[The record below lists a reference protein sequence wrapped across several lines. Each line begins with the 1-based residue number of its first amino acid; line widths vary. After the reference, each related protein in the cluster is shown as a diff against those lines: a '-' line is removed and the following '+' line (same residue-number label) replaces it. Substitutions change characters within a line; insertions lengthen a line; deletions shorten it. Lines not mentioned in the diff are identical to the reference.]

1 MNTRKVLTLSSLSVV
16 GASAAFATADYGP
29 AVDRMI
35 TGCTKWYTTGYGH
48 KFSVVHD
55 MEGYYLSGTSY
66 IRRCDVSVSCHYTI
80 NGLKDSTSDAP
91 AGEISQLVR
100 ESYYAWH
107 AGCWNRHSLAVEHE
121 GFVSNPAW
129 YTEAMYQ
136 SSALLYRHWCDK
148 FGIAKDRN
156 HIVGHYQWQ
165 SSAWVSYCINNFGFD
180 PRCNSHTD
188 PGPYWNWSHFMDL
201 IIGGTDNAAFVSQPV
216 ANGTSFSPG
225 QGFSCTWTMNNNG
238 TTTWIANG
246 GSGYTLN
253 YRSGSQMGAATI
265 NPISGNVGSGGN
277 ASIPVSFTAP
287 TTPGSYSVVFQMNNS
302 AGYFFGQQVSL
313 SINVVNPAP
322 VITSQPAST
331 TKNAGE
337 TATFTVAATG
347 APGYQWKKNG
357 VNISGATSATLTLS
371 NVQLSNAG
379 FYTVVVSNAGGSVT
393 SSQAQLVVASTATA
407 VGTGGGLR
415 GLYYNNTDFSGLA
428 LSRLDGPVNFDW
440 AAGSPS
446 GAVGAD
452 SYSVRW
458 TGQVEPRYSQTYTFY
473 TGTDDGVRLWVN
485 GVLLIDHWADQGYT
499 EWSGTIAL
507 TAGQKYD
514 IRMDYYENGGSASAQ
529 LRWSSASQIKQLIPA
544 SQLYRPVPVL
554 AAIGDKTVAAN
565 TELSVPV
572 SLSSWDQVVGV
583 TAFEDF
589 ESYGDGTPT
598 DQIMFRKPGNSSTT
612 SGFLDGGVTNYNV
625 PTASFPSG
633 RSSARAMHVSWSF
646 LTGTTDPWLRLN
658 TYNAATRPNPIL
670 DITRPL
676 WFDIYTD
683 KALKVGVNVRETNPT
698 GAIGEN
704 GGTTG
709 TIEFVGVPSKTT
721 GTPSAPIPS
730 RAVGAGSWTTLK
742 FDLPQE
748 PAVGFTGNGILE
760 STTGKGVMEALALV
774 PTGGMGVYHVYLDN
788 FVQVQNGGLTYALEA
803 GAPAGATIDANTG
816 VFSWTPTTGQGPG
829 SYPITVRV
837 TNAGSPSLSDTES
850 FVVTVQAAPVIT
862 AQPQDQ
868 NVFPGGSATFT
879 VTATG
884 TAPLTYQWR
893 KDGGVVSGATGS
905 RLTLANAQTSDSG
918 SYQVVVANALGSA
931 TSAVAMLLVS
941 DVASPP
947 SFVAQPQSL
956 TRNQGA
962 SATFN
967 VTVAGSWPLSYQWYL
982 NGSAISGATQS
993 SYTDA
998 NVQPGDA
1005 GSYTVVAT
1013 NDFGSAT
1020 SDAAVLTVIVAPTI
1034 TTQPV
1039 SQTVTQGNSVTF
1051 TAAATGS
1058 APLTFQWQKGG
1069 VPISGA
1075 TGTSYSMSNVQS
1087 ASAGTYTV
1095 VVSNGAGSVTSGN
1108 AVLTVYVPA
1117 AITTQPVGQ
1126 TVAPGASATF
1136 SVTATGNPAPTYQWR
1151 RNGVNISGATGSSYT
1166 KSNVQSADVGLYSVV
1181 VNNLLGSVTSAEAS
1195 LKLTGAVAFQDTFGA
1210 CNMGQWT
1217 TAVGS
1222 YTDLVSSS
1230 EQSHSSSCSAK
1241 QDNTSDYMYHNFG
1254 SYSGRAKLS
1263 FYWYDDG
1270 ASTKSYIEVRAYSGG
1285 SYPGS
1290 LTQVLAIGKYNTTTA
1305 PGDVYDLHKYQLRV
1319 LYPSA
1324 SMGWMNCETN
1334 TSGGARSAGWH
1345 KFTIERLA
1353 DGTLKFTVDD
1363 VATRTITGANA
1374 MDWNTVFIGTGSG
1387 TTGITAYFDDVL
1399 VEYFDP
1405 PSIVTQPAGQT
1416 VALGG
1421 SATFSVVAT
1430 NNPQSYQ
1437 WRLNGANI
1445 AGATTSSLT
1454 VNNVQAANAGSYTVA
1469 VANGVGAVAS
1479 ANALLLVAPVI
1490 TTQPVSRTNVE
1501 SSTVSFTVAADGQTP
1516 LSYQWKKNGVDLSDG
1531 GIVSG
1536 AQAATLTLTGITA
1549 AEEASYTVGVT
1560 NAAGGVVS
1568 EAAYLS
1574 VTPLAVAPVITLQ
1587 PGSQA
1592 VGAGATVTFVVEAT
1606 GTTPSYQW
1614 MFNGNPIA
1622 GATGASYT
1630 RSNVQDA
1637 DSGEY
1642 TVVVANVA
1650 GSVTSEP
1657 ATLLINTAP
1666 SLAALADRTVHA
1678 GCPLVMTVS
1687 ASDPEAPPQTLD
1699 FSLEAAPAGATIDA
1713 GTGVFNWTPGSGD
1726 VGTTKTITVRVRDNG
1741 TPVQSAAQSF
1751 NVEVV
1756 APVVISSA
1764 VVDGGTVVLT
1774 WNSIPDQTYR
1784 VQYKDN
1790 VTDAEWTDLTDVSA
1804 AESTATAVAGL
1815 VDEFGFIPHRF
1826 FRIMVVN

>member
-1 MNTRKVLTLSSLSVV
+1 MNSKKLLTLSSVSLV
-16 GASAAFATADYGP
+16 GASAAFATSDYGP

-35 TGCTKWYTTGYGH
+35 TACAKWYTSGYGH
-48 KFSVVHD
+48 KFAVVHS
-55 MEGYYLSGTSY
+55 MEGYYLTGTSY
-66 IRRCDVSVSCHYTI
+66 LRRCDISASCHYTV
-80 NGLKDSTSDAP
+80 NGLVDYSGDA
-91 AGEISQLVR
+91 ARGEISQLVY
-100 ESYYAWH
+100 ESRYAWH
-107 AGCWNRHSLAVEHE
+107 ATCWNQHSLGTEHE
-121 GFVSNPAW
+121 GFVGNPAW
-129 YTEAMYQ
+129 FTEEMYQ
-136 SSALLYRHWCDK
+136 ASALLHRHMADK
-148 FGIAKDRN
+148 FGFAKDRN
-156 HIVGHYQWQ
+156 HIVGHNEKS
-165 SSAWVSYCINNFGFD
+165 SSAWRSYASANLGIN
-180 PRCNSHTD
+180 PSCNTHSD
-188 PGPYWNWSHFMDL
+188 PGGYWNWSHFMAL
-201 IIGGTDNAAFVSQPV
+201 IIGGTDNASFVSQSV

-225 QGFSCTWTMNNNG
+225 QAFSCTFTMHNNG

-246 GSGYTLN
+246 GDGYTFN
-253 YRSGSQMGAATI
+253 NNGGTAMGAPFATALG
-265 NPISGNVGSGGN
+265 GNVGPGGN
-277 ASIPVSFTAP
+277 ASFGINFTAP
-287 TTPGSYSVVFQMNNS
+287 TTPGSYTATFRMNS
-302 AGYFFGQQVSL
+302 TSFTYFGTQVSFT
-313 SINVVNPAP
+313 INVVNPAP

-331 TKNAGE
+331 TKNPGE

-347 APGYQWKKNG
+347 ATGYQWKKNG

-393 SSQAQLVVASTATA
+393 SSQAQLVVTATAVA

-473 TGTDDGVRLWVN
+473 TTTDDGVRLWVN
-485 GVLLIDHWADQGYT
+485 GVLLIDHWADQGST

-507 TAGQKYD
+507 TAGQKYS
-514 IRMDYYENGGSASAQ
+514 IQMDYYENGGSAAAK
-529 LRWSSASQIKQLIPA
+529 LLWSSASQVKQVIPA
-544 SQLYRPVPVL
+544 TQLYRPVPVL
-554 AAIGDKTVAAN
+554 AAIGNKTVAVNSA
-565 TELSVPV
+565 LSVPV
-572 SLSSWDQVVGV
+572 SLTTYDQVGEV
-583 TAFEDF
+583 TVLEDF

-598 DQIMFRKPGNSSTT
+598 DQIMFRKPGNSGTT
-612 SGFLDGGVTNYNV
+612 GGFLDGGVTNYNV

-646 LTGTTDPWLRLN
+646 LTGTTDPWLRMV
-658 TYNAATRPNPIL
+658 TYNAVTRPNPIV
-670 DITRPL
+670 DITRSL
-676 WFDIYTD
+676 WFDLYTD
-683 KALKVGVNVRETNPT
+683 KGLKVGVNVRETNPT

-704 GGTTG
+704 GGVTG
-709 TIEFVGVPSKTT
+709 TIEYVGVPSKTT

-730 RAVGAGSWTTLK
+730 RSVGAGGWTTLK
-742 FDLPQE
+742 FNLPQE
-748 PAVGFTGNGILE
+748 PAVGLTGNGILE
-760 STTGKGVMEALALV
+760 STTGKAVLEGLALV

-788 FVQVQNGGLTYALEA
+788 FVQVQNGALTYALEA

-816 VFSWTPTTGQGPG
+816 VFSWTPTAGQGPG
-829 SYPITVRV
+829 SYTITVRV

-850 FVVTVQAAPVIT
+850 FVVTVEAAPVIT
-862 AQPQDQ
+862 GQPQDQ

-905 RLTLANAQTSDSG
+905 SYTLANAQASDSG

-931 TSAVAMLLVS
+931 TSSVAMLMVS

-982 NGSAISGATQS
+982 NGSAISGATQN

-1039 SQTVTQGNSVTF
+1039 SQTVTQGGGVTF
-1051 TAAATGS
+1051 TAAATGT
-1058 APLTFQWQKGG
+1058 APLSFQWRKGG
-1069 VPISGA
+1069 TPISGA
-1075 TGTSYSMSNVQS
+1075 TGTSYSLSNVQA

-1108 AVLTVYVPA
+1108 AVLTVYVPP

-1126 TVAPGASATF
+1126 TVAPGASVTF

-1181 VNNLLGSVTSAEAS
+1181 VNNLLGSVTSVDAS
-1195 LKLTGAVAFQDTFGA
+1195 LALTGAIAFQDNFGA
-1210 CNMGQWT
+1210 CNMAEWT

-1241 QDNTSDYMYHNFG
+1241 LDNTSDYMYHNFG
-1254 SYSGRAKLS
+1254 SYSGHTKVS

-1270 ASTKSYIEVRAYSGG
+1270 ASTKSYVEMRSYSGG

-1305 PGDVYDLHKYQLRV
+1305 PGEVYDLHKYQLRV

-1345 KFTIERLA
+1345 KFSIERLA

-1363 VATRTITGANA
+1363 VATRTVTGANA
-1374 MDWNTVFIGTGSG
+1374 MDWNTVFIGSGSG
-1387 TTGITAYFDDVL
+1387 TAAITAYFDDVV

-1405 PSIVTQPAGQT
+1405 PSIVTQPVGQT
-1416 VALGG
+1416 VAVGG
-1421 SATFSVVAT
+1421 SATFSVEAAS
-1430 NNPQSYQ
+1430 NPQSYQ
-1437 WRLNGANI
+1437 WRFNGVNI

-1454 VNNVQAANAGSYTVA
+1454 VNNAQAANAGSYSVA

-1479 ANALLLVAPVI
+1479 ANALLLVSPVI
-1490 TTQPVSRTNVE
+1490 TAQPISRTNVE
-1501 SSTVSFTVAADGQTP
+1501 SSTVSFTVVADGQTP

-1536 AQAATLTLTGITA
+1536 AQTATLTLAGITA
-1549 AEEASYTVGVT
+1549 ADEASYTVGVT

-1574 VTPLAVAPVITLQ
+1574 VTPLAVAPVITVQ
-1587 PGSQA
+1587 PVSQA
-1592 VGAGATVTFVVEAT
+1592 VGAGATVTFIVEAT

-1642 TVVVANVA
+1642 TVVVANAA

-1657 ATLLINTAP
+1657 AALLINTAP
-1666 SLAALADRTVHA
+1666 SLGVLPDRTMHA

-1687 ASDPEAPPQTLD
+1687 ASDPEAPPQTLI
-1699 FSLEAAPAGATIDA
+1699 FSLEGAPAGATIDA
-1713 GTGVFNWTPGSGD
+1713 ATGVFNWTPGSGD
-1726 VGTTKTITVRVRDNG
+1726 VGTTRTITVRVKDNG

-1756 APVVISSA
+1756 APVVISSV
-1764 VVDGGTVVLT
+1764 VVDEGTVVLT